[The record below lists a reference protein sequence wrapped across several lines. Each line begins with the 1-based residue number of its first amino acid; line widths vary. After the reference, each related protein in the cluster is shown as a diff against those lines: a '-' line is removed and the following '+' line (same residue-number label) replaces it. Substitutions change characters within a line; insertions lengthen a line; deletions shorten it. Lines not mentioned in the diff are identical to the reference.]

1 MAYKLDYLP
10 LATNDILEAEAGLY
24 EFSSSAADKF
34 YNEILALEERLCDY
48 PLMYPIYKYDD
59 FYRTV
64 NLPYNYVLFYHVEES
79 IKYIEV
85 HRVLHGMR
93 NLKELL

>member
-10 LATNDILEAEAGLY
+10 LAENDILEAEAGLF
-24 EFSSSAADKF
+24 EFSPSAAEKF
-34 YNEILALEERLCDY
+34 YKEVLELEERLCNH
-48 PLMYPIYKYDD
+48 PLMYPVYKQDD

-64 NLPYNYVLFYHVEES
+64 NLSYNYILFYHVEES
-79 IKYIEV
+79 IEYIEI

-93 NLKELL
+93 SLEELL

>member
-10 LATNDILEAEAGLY
+10 LATNDILEAEAGLF
-24 EFSSSAADKF
+24 EFSPSAAEKF
-34 YNEILALEERLCDY
+34 YNEVLTLEERLY
-48 PLMYPIYKYDD
+48 NHPLMYPKYKHDD

-64 NLPYNYVLFYHVEES
+64 NLPYNYILFYHVEES
-79 IKYIEV
+79 IEYIEI

-93 NLKELL
+93 NLEELL

>member
-10 LATNDILEAEAGLY
+10 LATNDILEAEAGLF
-24 EFSSSAADKF
+24 EFSPSAADKF
-34 YNEILALEERLCDY
+34 YNEILALEERLCNH
-48 PLMYPIYKYDD
+48 PLMYPIYKHDD

-64 NLPYNYVLFYHVEES
+64 NLPYNYILFYRVEES
-79 IKYIEV
+79 IEYIEV

-93 NLKELL
+93 NLEELL